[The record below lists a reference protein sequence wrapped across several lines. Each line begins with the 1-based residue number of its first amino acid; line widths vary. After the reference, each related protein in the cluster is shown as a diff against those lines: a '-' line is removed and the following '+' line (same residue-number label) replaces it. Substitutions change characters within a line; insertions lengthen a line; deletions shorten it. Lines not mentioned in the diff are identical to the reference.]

1 MEMKTERPYERLI
14 RYTKYETVSEE
25 GTGKSPSTPSQTVF
39 AGALADELRGIGV
52 SDVCVD
58 ENGYVYGSIPA
69 NVPDWH
75 GRTLALIAH
84 MDLAS
89 ASPCENVR
97 PRVVEYSGEDVELGN
112 GVTLKAADFP
122 EMKRY
127 IGKHLVVTDGST
139 LLGADD
145 KAGIA
150 EIMDM
155 SEKLIGGAP
164 HGDVKICFTPDEEIG
179 SGAGLLDLDRLG
191 ADFGFTLDGDAFGG
205 VEYETFNAAHAKL
218 RFFGVSVHPGS
229 AKGVMRNAVLMAME
243 FIASL
248 PADQR
253 PETTEGYEGYYFAES
268 LIGTVEG
275 AELHCLIRDHDAEKF
290 AARKAF
296 IQSVADG
303 MNEKYG
309 EGAVELTITDSYR
322 NMREKLVP
330 EYQELLDTAR
340 EAVRAAGG
348 EPYSNPVRGGT
359 DGSALSFRGLPCPN
373 LGTGGGNYHSRLEY
387 CCVEDMEKCVDELLY
402 IVKHYAEN

>member
-58 ENGYVYGSIPA
+58 ENGYVYGTVPA

-84 MDLAS
+84 MDLSS

-243 FIASL
+243 FISSL

-330 EYQELLDTAR
+330 EHQELLDTAR

>member
-84 MDLAS
+84 MDLSS

-229 AKGVMRNAVLMAME
+229 AKGVMRNALLMAME

-330 EYQELLDTAR
+330 EHQELLDTAR

-387 CCVEDMEKCVDELLY
+387 CCVEDMEKCVDELVH

>member
-58 ENGYVYGSIPA
+58 ENGYVYGTVPA

-84 MDLAS
+84 MDLSS

-330 EYQELLDTAR
+330 EHQELLDTAR